1 MIKAKQLVQEYR
13 LQIGRFSY
21 AQMDCIGSIAGI
33 IQRYGGKYDLQ
44 GSNWWARHEI
54 KNLRPLTS
62 KSQLFDG
69 CAVLKT
75 LHPGEAGY
83 NLPDRYLED
92 AVQIDYNHIG
102 LGTSDGEILD
112 STTQMSGGSYVR
124 NGPGVSTAPINE
136 RSWDVI
142 GEFED
147 VDYSDEGS
155 STEIPDLHE
164 DVMKRALVVAAV
176 GSTVNLRAKPT
187 LNSVVLEYVKVGSLV
202 DVFEKSG
209 EWQSVCT
216 ASGKNGW
223 MKSEFLS
230 MDEPRPETSDPV
242 SSPFQSTGLTAQQE
256 EKLLQALG
264 LIEEVLGHG

>member
-1 MIKAKQLVQEYR
+1 MIKAKQLVQEYC

-33 IQRYGGKYDLQ
+33 IQKHGGKYDLM

-62 KSQLFDG
+62 KAQLFDG

-83 NLPDRYLED
+83 NLPDRYQDD

-112 STTQMSGGSYVR
+112 STTQMSGGTYVR

-136 RSWDVI
+136 RILNSELTWWRGLI
-142 GEFED
+142 
-147 VDYSDEGS
+147 
-155 STEIPDLHE
+155 LHE
-164 DVMKRALVVAAV
+164 
-176 GSTVNLRAKPT
+176 NLDNRMSAKP
-187 LNSVVLEYVKVGSLV
+187 SVQKPHNTGRTKGCLVSLV
-202 DVFEKSG
+202 FNKTANPQVRLDIADMLLAAFEKRRRIDS
-209 EWQSVCT
+209 
-216 ASGKNGW
+216 
-223 MKSEFLS
+223 
-230 MDEPRPETSDPV
+230 
-242 SSPFQSTGLTAQQE
+242 
-256 EKLLQALG
+256 
-264 LIEEVLGHG
+264 

>member
-1 MIKAKQLVQEYR
+1 
-13 LQIGRFSY
+13 
-21 AQMDCIGSIAGI
+21 MDCIGSIAGI

-83 NLPDRYLED
+83 NLPDRYQDD

-147 VDYSDEGS
+147 VDYTDEGS
-155 STEIPDLHE
+155 SSDIPISQE
-164 DVMKRALVVAAV
+164 DVMKRALVVASV
-176 GSTVNLRAKPT
+176 GSTVNLRAKPS
-187 LNSVVLEYVKVGSLV
+187 LGSVVLEYVKVGSLV

-230 MDEPRPETSDPV
+230 MDEPQPEVPDPV
-242 SSPFQSTGLTAQQE
+242 SSPP
-256 EKLLQALG
+256 
-264 LIEEVLGHG
+264 

>member
-33 IQRYGGKYDLQ
+33 IQRHGGKFDLM

-54 KNLRPLTS
+54 KNLRPLTH

-102 LGTSDGEILD
+102 LGTDEGEILD
-112 STTQMSGGSYVR
+112 STTQMSGGTYVR

-155 STEIPDLHE
+155 VSDIPISQE
-164 DVMKRALVVAAV
+164 DVMKRALVVASV
-176 GSTVNLRAKPT
+176 GSTVNLRAKPS
-187 LNSVVLEYVKVGSLV
+187 LGSVVLEYVKVGSLV

-216 ASGKNGW
+216 SSGKTGW

-230 MDEPRPETSDPV
+230 MDEPQPEDPDRDP
-242 SSPFQSTGLTAQQE
+242 SLPTIAGLTAQQE

>member
-33 IQRYGGKYDLQ
+33 IQRHGGTYDLM

-54 KNLRPLTS
+54 KNLRPLTN

-83 NLPDRYLED
+83 NLPDRYQDD

-112 STTQMSGGSYVR
+112 STTQISGGTYVR
-124 NGPGVSTAPINE
+124 NGPGVNTAPINE
-136 RSWDVI
+136 HSWDVI

-147 VDYSDEGS
+147 VDYSNEESVPQDQ
-155 STEIPDLHE
+155 ILQE
-164 DVMKRALVVAAV
+164 DAVKRAIVVASV
-176 GSTVNLRAKPT
+176 GSTVNLRAKPS
-187 LNSVVLEYVKVGSLV
+187 LGSVVLEYVKVGSLV

-216 ASGKNGW
+216 ASGKTGW

-230 MDEPRPETSDPV
+230 MDEPRPETPDPV
-242 SSPFQSTGLTAQQE
+242 SSDPPSAGLTVQQE
-256 EKLLQALG
+256 EKLLQAIG

>member
-33 IQRYGGKYDLQ
+33 IQRHGGKYDLM

-62 KSQLFDG
+62 KAQLFDG

-83 NLPDRYLED
+83 NLPDRYLGD

-102 LGTSDGEILD
+102 LGTSNGEILD
-112 STTQMSGGSYVR
+112 STTQMIGGTYVR

-147 VDYSDEGS
+147 VDYFDENSVSD
-155 STEIPDLHE
+155 IPISQE

-176 GSTVNLRAKPT
+176 GSTVNLRAKPS
-187 LNSVVLEYVKVGSLV
+187 LGSVVLEYVKVGSLV

-230 MDEPRPETSDPV
+230 MDEPNPESRDPDTSLPALA
-242 SSPFQSTGLTAQQE
+242 GLTARQE
-256 EKLLQALG
+256 EKLLQTLG

>member
-21 AQMDCIGSIAGI
+21 SQMDCIRSIADI
-33 IQRYGGKYDLQ
+33 VRRYGGKSDLT
-44 GSNWWARHEI
+44 GSNWWARQEI
-54 KNLRPLTS
+54 KNLRPLTD

-83 NLPDRYLED
+83 NLPDRYKDD
-92 AVQIDYNHIG
+92 AVQIDYYHIG
-102 LGTSDGEILD
+102 LGTDEGEILD
-112 STTQMSGGSYVR
+112 STTVKSGDIFLR
-124 NGPGVSTAPINE
+124 NGPGVSTTPINNN
-136 RSWDVI
+136 SWDVI

-147 VDYSDEGS
+147 VDYSNE
-155 STEIPDLHE
+155 ENVPQYQALQE
-164 DVMKRALVVAAV
+164 DAVKRALVVASV
-176 GSTVNLRAKPT
+176 GSTVNLRAKPS
-187 LNSVVLEYVKVGSLV
+187 LGSAVLEYVKVGSLV
-202 DVFEKSG
+202 EVFEKSG

-216 ASGKNGW
+216 ASGKTGW

-230 MDEPRPETSDPV
+230 MDEPLPETLDPE
-242 SSPFQSTGLTAQQE
+242 SSLPASAGLTALQE

>member
-54 KNLRPLTS
+54 RNLRPLTH

-83 NLPDRYLED
+83 NLPDRYQD
-92 AVQIDYNHIG
+92 DTVQIDYNHIG
-102 LGTSDGEILD
+102 LGTSVGEILD
-112 STTQMSGGSYVR
+112 STTQMSGGTYVR

-147 VDYSDEGS
+147 VDYSDEDS
-155 STEIPDLHE
+155 VSDIPISQE
-164 DVMKRALVVAAV
+164 DVMKRALVVASV
-176 GSTVNLRAKPT
+176 GSTVNLRAKPS
-187 LNSVVLEYVKVGSLV
+187 LGSVVLE
-202 DVFEKSG
+202 
-209 EWQSVCT
+209 
-216 ASGKNGW
+216 
-223 MKSEFLS
+223 
-230 MDEPRPETSDPV
+230 
-242 SSPFQSTGLTAQQE
+242 
-256 EKLLQALG
+256 
-264 LIEEVLGHG
+264 

>member
-33 IQRYGGKYDLQ
+33 IQRYGGTYDLQ

-83 NLPDRYLED
+83 NLPDRYQD
-92 AVQIDYNHIG
+92 DVIQIDYNHIG

-155 STEIPDLHE
+155 VSDIPALQE

-176 GSTVNLRAKPT
+176 GSTVNLRAKPS
-187 LNSVVLEYVKVGSLV
+187 LGSVVLEYVKVGSLV

-230 MDEPRPETSDPV
+230 MDEPQPEVPDPV
-242 SSPFQSTGLTAQQE
+242 SSPPQSTGLTAQQE
-256 EKLLQALG
+256 EKLLKALV

>member
-1 MIKAKQLVQEYR
+1 MIKAKQLVHEYR

-21 AQMDCIGSIAGI
+21 AQLDCIGSIAGI
-33 IQRYGGKYDLQ
+33 IRRHGGTYDLM

-54 KNLRPLTS
+54 KNLRPLTH

-83 NLPDRYLED
+83 NLPDRYLGD

-102 LGTSDGEILD
+102 LGTSNGEILD
-112 STTQMSGGSYVR
+112 STTQMIGGTYVR

-147 VDYSDEGS
+147 VDYSDEDS
-155 STEIPDLHE
+155 VSDIPISQE
-164 DVMKRALVVAAV
+164 DVMKRALVVASV
-176 GSTVNLRAKPT
+176 GSTVNLRAKPS
-187 LNSVVLEYVKVGSLV
+187 LGSVVLEYVKVGSLV

-230 MDEPRPETSDPV
+230 MDEPQPEDPDRDTSLPAIA
-242 SSPFQSTGLTAQQE
+242 GLTAQQE
-256 EKLLQALG
+256 QKLLQAIG

>member
-33 IQRYGGKYDLQ
+33 IQRHGGKYDLQ

-54 KNLRPLTS
+54 KNLRPLTH

-83 NLPDRYLED
+83 NLPDRYQDD

-102 LGTSDGEILD
+102 LGTSDCEILD
-112 STTQMSGGSYVR
+112 STTLMSGGTYVR

-147 VDYSDEGS
+147 VDYSDEDS
-155 STEIPDLHE
+155 VSDIPISQE

-176 GSTVNLRAKPT
+176 GSTVNLRAKPS
-187 LNSVVLEYVKVGSLV
+187 LGSVVLEYVKVGSLV

-216 ASGKNGW
+216 SSGKTGW

-230 MDEPRPETSDPV
+230 MDEPQPEDPDRDP
-242 SSPFQSTGLTAQQE
+242 SLPTIAGLTAQQE

>member
-33 IQRYGGKYDLQ
+33 IQRHGGKSDLM

-112 STTQMSGGSYVR
+112 STTQMSGGTYVR

-147 VDYSDEGS
+147 VDYSDEVS
-155 STEIPDLHE
+155 SSVTPALQE
-164 DVMKRALVVAAV
+164 DAMKRALVVASV
-176 GSTVNLRAKPT
+176 GSTVNLRAKPS
-187 LNSVVLEYVKVGSLV
+187 LGSVVLEYVKVGSLV

-230 MDEPRPETSDPV
+230 MDEPQPEAPDPV
-242 SSPFQSTGLTAQQE
+242 STLPPSAGLTAQQE

>member
-75 LHPGEAGY
+75 LHPGEVGY
-83 NLPDRYLED
+83 NLPDRYQED

-164 DVMKRALVVAAV
+164 DVMKRALVVASA
-176 GSTVNLRAKPT
+176 GSTVNLRAKPSMG
-187 LNSVVLEYVKVGSLV
+187 SVVLEYVKVGSLV

-223 MKSEFLS
+223 MKSDFLS
-230 MDEPRPETSDPV
+230 MDEPQPEVPDPV
-242 SSPFQSTGLTAQQE
+242 SSPPQSTGLTAQQE
-256 EKLLQALG
+256 EKLHKALV